1 MKTTLILFL
10 FYFIFLVKGINVISK
25 NVYNKNVTTMGV
37 DISYALYDI
46 EFDEDLYRYSAIGC
60 PLTDGFNVITFNNDT
75 ESTCLCDYTQSNA
88 PTTNCA
94 FPICLELGDYYKT
107 EQWVNLKFGQITTN
121 YTLKNITQFRFLND
135 KPNLGFT
142 IKLTPIKGTFTLSI
156 LNGAMIGDGNGNGFK
171 KDYFGFN
178 SLESE
183 ILLNVC
189 PKSDVLHHVGTY
201 FLDISPITFEATFS
215 IEINYQNIPTSI
227 EGDTYTT
234 NCVNIDSNHKCI
246 NMGDYSLESVDSL
259 YSFDV
264 KDPGFYLINFFS
276 HDSTLFITDDPSITE
291 PNHQNSK
298 WIIKSYGS
306 FNKFNSLTIYFENPT
321 LLYLKMDCL
330 NEYCEDYL
338 GYSNSISIIKS
349 QGLII
354 KPISSMGLLEASLA
368 LIQSSKIKTKSN
380 QNFYCPK
387 FSSCNPYSILSPID
401 EINPLWPVP
410 GSLQFIPGFDYQI
423 MENDLQ
429 DNFKLKEKSYQVALI
444 LSINYGKG
452 IIEYLNLKD
461 SLNIE
466 IEFLSNL
473 FNFDGDVIKLKIK
486 DFNLKLI
493 QECDYKEFKKSQ
505 EIINTG
511 MNNIKDIN
519 NWKYKLG
526 LLQSSSNWIGC
537 ENSILNYLKLENFET
552 NVTSYQCPYSI
563 SDPLYQLDPC
573 CNFHLLFSEACLK
586 KTIKTQSLKIQDY
599 ESNKITNQCF
609 GLDCTSIVLD
619 QYITQKYSSSS
630 FLEASSAG
638 EAEDK
643 CKIPKLQITNTF
655 LNTYDA
661 LRKCRIEILEPPFC
675 TFDDDCKSFNQGTR
689 KCDLFTRKCI
699 VNYEITDND
708 YIECVLNKIPLGTL
722 YSLISTLDVNST
734 IINSIHN
741 ELKFKDWV
749 IEGSYPK
756 HSTYKYYIKGSD
768 NSETGNLIDRSNE
781 ITYKTQNLLEG
792 WLFEKIDYLTLL
804 ENREQ
809 VNCDAYFLMLPKGY
823 NQNVYSEFY
832 YRCLPTTKFTTSRSF
847 CGYCTDVNS
856 TLCHIYN
863 GSLSHI
869 GSPDIV
875 YDEEIYPFSPTQDV
889 TIDQATCELGLSMCL
904 LADGSYI
911 PNIYKDDCENQRG
924 SCSEPCGYECQ
935 GLIEKCLW
943 FKISETNSSDL
954 MSPELCESVPGF
966 QYIDIFCYTTLTNQQ
981 DCNDGG
987 YTWID
992 CPSKDT
998 DNCIGPTWNLTKPD
1012 EEDFLDHI
1020 RDLCYLKPIAC
1031 TTKQECLSR
1040 GRCSDHQYFYNQ
1052 IALDDEYPYPNGLG
1066 KCISNHTVD
1075 TTSIKS
1081 CKLYDEYDS
1090 PLGCYPKFNIPDK
1103 ELCQQQQQQQQ
1114 GVNTTKWWKPST
1126 NKDECLSYMG
1136 CKVIDLVYKDS
1147 VDMLNPN
1154 NLPYNFRFNEM
1165 NENNCNEQHSL
1176 SGSATKWMNKFQW
1189 VDAVWLPGV
1198 FVQSK
1203 WYENKTFT
1211 TQYQYK
1217 DVLNYEKFYEKIV
1230 EATNKQVSV
1239 LYSSEAFCQKEKR
1252 ENYLNSILCSCNVG
1266 GNSECF
1272 QSTNLIMAQSI
1283 VCNGEQTSISFFNGL
1298 LNFQNDSISHGCEMI
1313 SISQI
1318 SKTIYSFST
1327 PQPLSNNFIS
1337 YLKPDNFA
1345 ILNSKDAIIG
1355 TLLNDGIILKSEFG
1369 FKNFLICMNFNITS
1383 LTNSKSYPIYDFA
1396 IKLSNNNNN
1405 NNNNNNESI
1414 SDNKLIPLNSESK
1427 LKLIN
1432 NINYYCSNIE
1442 NITEEIK
1449 EIIIYP
1455 INRVSDWKDKD
1466 KQVLDKETTVLV
1478 YILACF
1484 FILVGI
1490 YGLFQTIEFLIET
1503 FKSKKPLQLTHLLIV
1518 SVSTF
1523 IIMRG
1528 IYFFV
1533 LPSGALTDVPSS
1545 DYVLVVLPTF
1555 IYLSSFSIIIALWYV
1570 IVFIVLKFN
1579 PSAGNMKKRLY
1590 TIVASVNSIIYLFF
1604 IAIVLVFQYTP
1615 YQPNTDCVGLIF
1627 EEMKNSTPQQV
1638 VSIVYSVVQ
1647 ALLSLLIGIAFIYLG
1662 GSIVKLMKTLI
1673 SNSKGAAATYSSNQS
1688 KIKILTIILSVAF
1701 ILHSIFIILISVKA
1715 VTSII
1720 FTFIGLIITE
1730 IIPAISILY
1739 AFDKRFASSSSIK
1752 KSTSSSSSSS
1762 SSTKSNIHLNTV
1774 TTESGTE
1781 SSEFYIN
1788 KN

>member
-1 MKTTLILFL
+1 
-10 FYFIFLVKGINVISK
+10 
-25 NVYNKNVTTMGV
+25 MGV

-60 PLTDGFNVITFNNDT
+60 PLTVNSGDVITFNNDT
-75 ESTCLCDYTQSNA
+75 ESTCLCDYTKSNT
-88 PTTNCA
+88 PTENCVN
-94 FPICLELGDYYKT
+94 PKCIELDET
-107 EQWVNLKFGQITTN
+107 EQWVNLEIRQTTTTPTTTPTTN

-142 IKLTPIKGTFTLSI
+142 IKLIPIKGTFTFTI
-156 LNGAMIGDGNGNGFK
+156 LNADMIGSHFK
-171 KDYFGFN
+171 KDFYRFN

-189 PKSDVLHHVGTY
+189 PESNNVLYSVGTY

-227 EGDTYTT
+227 DGDTYTT

-246 NMGDYSLESVDSL
+246 NLGDHLEIADPL

-264 KDPGFYLINFFS
+264 KDPGFYLINFFAE
-276 HDSTLFITDDPSITE
+276 DSTLFITDDPLITE
-291 PNHQNSK
+291 PNDQNSK
-298 WIIKSYGS
+298 WIIKSYNGY
-306 FNKFNSLTIYFENPT
+306 NKFNSLTIYFENPT

-330 NEYCEDYL
+330 NEYCEDSL
-338 GYSNSISIIKS
+338 GYQNSISIIKS
-349 QGLII
+349 QGLIM

-401 EINPLWPVP
+401 NINPLWPVP
-410 GSLQFIPGFDYQI
+410 GSLQFIPGFNYQI

-429 DNFKLKEKSYQVALI
+429 DNFKLKRKSYQVALI

-452 IIEYLNLKD
+452 IIEYLNLED

-493 QECDYKEFKKSQ
+493 QECNYKEFQKVQ
-505 EIINTG
+505 EIINTS
-511 MNNIKDIN
+511 MNNKDNIKDIN

-552 NVTSYQCPYSI
+552 NVTSYQCPYLI
-563 SDPLYQLDPC
+563 SDPLYQSDPC
-573 CNFHLLFSEACLK
+573 CNFHLSFSQVCLK

-609 GLDCTSIVLD
+609 SLDCTSIVLD
-619 QYITQKYSSSS
+619 QYITQKYSSSL
-630 FLEASSAG
+630 LEGG
-638 EAEDK
+638 EEQDK
-643 CKIPKLQITNTF
+643 CKIPKLEITNTY

-661 LRKCRIEILEPPFC
+661 LRKCRIKILEPPFC
-675 TFDDDCKSFNQGTR
+675 TFDDDCKSFNHGTR

-708 YIECVLNKIPLGTL
+708 YIECVLNAIPLGTL
-722 YSLISTLDVNST
+722 YSLISTLDINST

-749 IEGSYPK
+749 IEGSHSK
-756 HSTYKYYIKGSD
+756 HSTYKYYITNNI
-768 NSETGNLIDRSNE
+768 NSESWDLIDQSNE
-781 ITYKTQNLLEG
+781 ITYKTQNLLRG
-792 WLFEKIDYLTLL
+792 WIFEKIDYTTIL
-804 ENREQ
+804 ENPEK
-809 VNCDAYFLMLPKGY
+809 VNCEAYFLMLPKGY
-823 NQNVYSEFY
+823 NQQVYSDFY
-832 YRCLPTTKFTTSRSF
+832 YRCRPLTEFTTSHSF

-863 GSLSHI
+863 GSLSHV
-869 GSPDIV
+869 GSPDIQ
-875 YDEEIYPFSPTQDV
+875 YDQDYPFSPTQDV

-911 PNIYKDDCENQRG
+911 SNIYKDDCENSRG
-924 SCSEPCGYECQ
+924 SCSEPCGYQCK
-935 GLIEKCLW
+935 GLIENCLW
-943 FKISETNSSDL
+943 FKFNETDSSYVMD
-954 MSPELCESVPGF
+954 STLCESVTGF
-966 QYIDIFCYTTLTNQQ
+966 QFIDNFCYTTITNQQ

-998 DNCIGPTWNLTKPD
+998 DNCMGPVWNLTKPD
-1012 EEDFLDHI
+1012 EDDTFDTI
-1020 RDLCYLKPIAC
+1020 RDFCYLKPIEC
-1031 TTKQECLSR
+1031 TTKQECLNR
-1040 GRCSDHQYFYNQ
+1040 GRCSDYQYFYDQ
-1052 IALDDEYPYPNGLG
+1052 IEKDDEHPYPNGLG

-1090 PLGCYPKFNIPDK
+1090 PLGCYPKFDIPNK
-1103 ELCQQQQQQQQ
+1103 ELCQQQ
-1114 GVNTTKWWKPST
+1114 GGLLNTTKWWWKPST

-1136 CKVIDLVYKDS
+1136 CRTIDLVYKDS

-1165 NENNCNEQHSL
+1165 NENNCNQQHNL

-1230 EATNKQVSV
+1230 EATDKQVSV

-1298 LNFQNDSISHGCEMI
+1298 LNFKNDSISHGCEMI

-1318 SKTIYSFST
+1318 SKTIYSIST

-1345 ILNSKDAIIG
+1345 ILNSNDAIIG

-1369 FKNFLICMNFNITS
+1369 FNNFLICMNFNITS
-1383 LTNSKSYPIYDFA
+1383 INLKSYPIYDFA
-1396 IKLSNNNNN
+1396 IKLLN

-1414 SDNKLIPLNSESK
+1414 DGGVNNKLIPLNSEAK

-1442 NITEEIK
+1442 NITQGIK

-1455 INRVSDWKDKD
+1455 INRVSDWEDKD
-1466 KQVLDKETTVLV
+1466 KQVLDKKTTVLV

-1490 YGLFQTIEFLIET
+1490 YGLFQTIEFLIER

-1570 IVFIVLKFN
+1570 IVFVVLKFN

-1590 TIVASVNSIIYLFF
+1590 TIVVSVNSTIYLFF

-1615 YQPNTDCVGLIF
+1615 YQPNTDCLGLIF

-1662 GSIVKLMKTLI
+1662 GSIVKLMKNLI
-1673 SNSKGAAATYSSNQS
+1673 SNSKGSAAATSYSSNQS

-1762 SSTKSNIHLNTV
+1762 TKSNIHLNTV

-1781 SSEFYIN
+1781 SSELYIN